1 MFVLCSSINSSTRP
15 EEPWLVPDKPSNEPF
30 VIRFI
35 VVVFTVAAI
44 LILAGAPIN
53 NPIAFAM
60 ILTFIMGF
68 GLICALL
75 NRELVRELRGAN

>member
-1 MFVLCSSINSSTRP
+1 MS

-35 VVVFTVAAI
+35 VVVFTVAAV
-44 LILAGAPIN
+44 LILAGAPIY
-53 NPIAFAM
+53 NPIAFAI
-60 ILTFIMGF
+60 ILTVIMGF

-75 NRELVRELRGAN
+75 NRELVRGLRGAN